1 MRSLD
6 CDALADQHLQ
16 PARRAVER
24 VSLGH
29 GRGYASAAVFARV
42 LLILTAVAAATA
54 CGAQSSG
61 AAGASGVT
69 GVVVISPASPVCAAG
84 TSCTRPA
91 KRFRLVFSRNG
102 KSVVATTDSRGRY
115 RVKLDRGRYSVRAAS
130 GHGTGPKHGLQPTTV
145 TVPRGRFA
153 KRDFTYDSG
162 IR

>member
-1 MRSLD
+1 
-6 CDALADQHLQ
+6 
-16 PARRAVER
+16 
-24 VSLGH
+24 
-29 GRGYASAAVFARV
+29 
-42 LLILTAVAAATA
+42 
-54 CGAQSSG
+54 
-61 AAGASGVT
+61 VT
-69 GVVVISPASPVCAAG
+69 GLVVISPASPVCAAG

-91 KRFRLVFSRNG
+91 KRVRLVFSRNG

-130 GHGTGPKHGLQPTTV
+130 GHGTGPKQGLQPTKV